1 MPDEREKFT
10 LDEMIANFDITRV
23 SLGGPIFDLEK
34 LSWLNGQWLRELP
47 VERFAAE
54 VQKWAFNPEYLMQ
67 IAPHVQGRV
76 ETFSQIAPLAAFFFS
91 GGLNLDASLF
101 EHKKLSPEQVRQA
114 MQLVLWKLEALRQW
128 SKDGITAVIQAVAE
142 SMGLKLRDL
151 MPLMFPA
158 ITGQASSVSVLDAME
173 ILGPDLTRF
182 RLRQAIELLGGV
194 SKKENKE
201 WEKLLAA
208 IA

>member
-1 MPDEREKFT
+1 M
-10 LDEMIANFDITRV
+10 
-23 SLGGPIFDLEK
+23 
-34 LSWLNGQWLRELP
+34 
-47 VERFAAE
+47 
-54 VQKWAFNPEYLMQ
+54 
-67 IAPHVQGRV
+67 